1 MLQQQKEISQIRR
14 SAQYYRNKIHQHSH
28 RASHSPSPS
37 PSLILDEIQNASH
50 LLDESELSVGDI
62 SVAEELSESEDHKS
76 VTPTPLED
84 LEDSLPE
91 EYSSEFPTYCS
102 SLEQVHVHVQTASAK
117 TEREKEEEERDKTL
131 TESGLVSS
139 RTPVKSKVKAETSPL
154 AKKSPPGVKRSKSPK
169 SVKSPTS
176 ESHTVKELERLAA
189 TDPHE

>member
-28 RASHSPSPS
+28 RVSHSPSPS
-37 PSLILDEIQNASH
+37 PSLLLDEIQNASR

-76 VTPTPLED
+76 VTSTPLED
-84 LEDSLPE
+84 LEDSLPK

-102 SLEQVHVHVQTASAK
+102 SPEQVQTASGEI
-117 TEREKEEEERDKTL
+117 ERDEEDREGDKTL
-131 TESGLVSS
+131 TESGLLSS

-154 AKKSPPGVKRSKSPK
+154 AKKSPPGVKKSKSPK
-169 SVKSPTS
+169 SVKSPIS
-176 ESHTVKELERLAA
+176 ESQTVKELERLAA
-189 TDPHE
+189 TDPNE